1 MTEFLEKFD
10 GYTRQFERDL
20 EKYCAEMN
28 YRPAVLAE
36 SMRYSLQGGGK
47 RLRPALFFSALDHSA
62 AMPEKRDCSRLQI
75 GRAHV

>member
-10 GYTRQFERDL
+10 GYTRQFERVL

-36 SMRYSLQGGGK
+36 SILCRAAANDCVPRCSF
-47 RLRPALFFSALDHSA
+47 LR
-62 AMPEKRDCSRLQI
+62 
-75 GRAHV
+75 